1 MMTKE
6 QILATLPYAP
16 PFRFVDQLVQV
27 NENGVIGQYQIKKDE
42 YFFAGHFPGNPVTPG
57 VIITEI
63 MAQIGLV
70 CLGIYLKNSNDQPQQ
85 NILPVF
91 SSAQVDFLGITNPGD
106 LLEVVSEK
114 KYFRFNKLKCAVT
127 CSNLTSGKIIARGEL
142 SGMILSMDKLV

>member
-1 MMTKE
+1 MTTE
-6 QILATLPYAP
+6 QILAKLPYAH
-16 PFRFVDQLVQV
+16 PFRFVDRLIEV

-42 YFFAGHFPGNPVTPG
+42 YFFSGHFPGNPVTPG

-70 CLGIYLKNSNDQPQQ
+70 CLGIYLKNAENKPGQ

-91 SSAQVDFLGITNPGD
+91 SSALVDFLGITNPGD

-127 CSNLTSGKIIARGEL
+127 CTNLTSGKIIARGEL
-142 SGMILSMDKLV
+142 SGMILSTDQVI